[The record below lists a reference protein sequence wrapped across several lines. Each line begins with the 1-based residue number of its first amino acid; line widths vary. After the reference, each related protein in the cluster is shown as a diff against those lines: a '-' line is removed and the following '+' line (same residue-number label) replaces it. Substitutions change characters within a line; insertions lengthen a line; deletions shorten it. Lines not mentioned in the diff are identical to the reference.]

1 MPVTGTGLAVA
12 SGVSGLVQGLSSIFG
27 QRSANQ
33 TNIQL
38 AREQR
43 QWDLDMWN
51 RQNEYNNPK
60 NQMLR
65 LKAAGLNPN
74 LVYGSGSVSGN
85 VTGSS
90 PKASV
95 SRVENVMAG
104 FRPMDYLMSALGA
117 YQSLRKNEADVDL
130 TIANKELA
138 ERKAQTETVNSLLKA
153 TLVDLNKERI
163 PFTRSQKLLSDVNI
177 ELGGKK
183 IALADVNRRIGEAR
197 LPILF
202 NEGKISGVKAKY
214 ADSLTRQE
222 LQNLVLIEKL
232 RNQQMGINA
241 TRNEGYKLDN
251 VIKGLKIQMDSEL
264 KKFHVTDKDP
274 LLLRFLLSA
283 DRNLGLGKKFRENP
297 LFGFKNKNT
306 INIHGSGSW

>member
-1 MPVTGTGLAVA
+1 MPIGPITTLALATGA
-12 SGVSGLVQGLSSIFG
+12 SGLVQGLSSIGG

-43 QWDLDMWN
+43 EWDLEMWN
-51 RQNEYNNPK
+51 RQNEYNLPK
-60 NQMLR
+60 NQMAR
-65 LKAAGLNPN
+65 LSAAGLNPN

-95 SRVENVMAG
+95 PRVENVMAG
-104 FRPMDYLMSALGA
+104 FRPMDYLMSTLGA
-117 YQSLRKNEADVDL
+117 YQALRKNEADVDL

-197 LPILF
+197 LPILY
-202 NEGKISGVKAKY
+202 NEGKISGVKAGY
-214 ADSLTRQE
+214 AERLTKTDLENLELLIRLRRQQGSLNEAR
-222 LQNLVLIEKL
+222 LG
-232 RNQQMGINA
+232 GIN
-241 TRNEGYKLDN
+241 LDN
-251 VIKGLKIQMDSEL
+251 AIKGLQLQFESEL
-264 KKFHVTDKDP
+264 KKFNQTPKDP
-274 LLLRFLLSA
+274 ALGRFILSLP
-283 DRNLGLGKKFRENP
+283 RN
-297 LFGFKNKNT
+297 FKNLFKGDDNTGVIHHYKNGKWAGT
-306 INIHGSGSW
+306 SW

>member
-95 SRVENVMAG
+95 PRVENVMAG

-130 TIANKELA
+130 
-138 ERKAQTETVNSLLKA
+138 
-153 TLVDLNKERI
+153 
-163 PFTRSQKLLSDVNI
+163 
-177 ELGGKK
+177 
-183 IALADVNRRIGEAR
+183 
-197 LPILF
+197 
-202 NEGKISGVKAKY
+202 
-214 ADSLTRQE
+214 SLT
-222 LQNLVLIEKL
+222 LC
-232 RNQQMGINA
+232 
-241 TRNEGYKLDN
+241 
-251 VIKGLKIQMDSEL
+251 
-264 KKFHVTDKDP
+264 
-274 LLLRFLLSA
+274 
-283 DRNLGLGKKFRENP
+283 
-297 LFGFKNKNT
+297 
-306 INIHGSGSW
+306 